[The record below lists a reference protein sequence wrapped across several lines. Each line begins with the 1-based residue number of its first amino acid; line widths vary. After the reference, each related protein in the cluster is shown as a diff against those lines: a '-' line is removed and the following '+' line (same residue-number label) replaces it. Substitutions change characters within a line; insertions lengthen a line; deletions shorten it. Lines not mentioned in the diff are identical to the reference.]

1 MTRTTSMCASRYAL
15 HARCARLMAAQ
26 GVLEKQADIIRFMKQ
41 HNESLSHR
49 IRTLTEQLAEYER
62 GGMG

>member
-1 MTRTTSMCASRYAL
+1 MTCGRRAPPSRA
-15 HARCARLMAAQ
+15 HAPDPPQ

-49 IRTLTEQLAEYER
+49 IRTLTEELAEYQR